1 MAHVGFAVGGLGG
14 WGMEMHQ
21 GGDQSS
27 VPLMFSHDR
36 AKRYL
41 IKAELAVTISASQR
55 RIN

>member
-1 MAHVGFAVGGLGG
+1 MAHVGFAVGG
-14 WGMEMHQ
+14 WGVDMEMHQ